1 MKKKT
6 LRRVKDRGGGD
17 WSGVGLTAVKDS
29 MFFFKPSLRV
39 SKGSL
44 YGVRPDQ
51 ISAKCW
57 SNLVCSVQCA
67 ECVINYPSPQTC
79 SSSQTG
85 WPRLWGPA
93 GRPCSWPCQSC
104 SPCPGQ
110 GQEGGARCTVSW
122 PFHCLLALS
131 LFLSLC
137 SHSGKGSY

>member
-1 MKKKT
+1 MIMIT
-6 LRRVKDRGGGD
+6 
-17 WSGVGLTAVKDS
+17 DS
-29 MFFFKPSLRV
+29 MVFFLMASLRL

-51 ISAKCW
+51 IPAKCW

-110 GQEGGARCTVSW
+110 GQGGGACCTVSW
-122 PFHCLLALS
+122 PLREKEDVKIFIIGYRKCCMDEALL
-131 LFLSLC
+131 
-137 SHSGKGSY
+137 